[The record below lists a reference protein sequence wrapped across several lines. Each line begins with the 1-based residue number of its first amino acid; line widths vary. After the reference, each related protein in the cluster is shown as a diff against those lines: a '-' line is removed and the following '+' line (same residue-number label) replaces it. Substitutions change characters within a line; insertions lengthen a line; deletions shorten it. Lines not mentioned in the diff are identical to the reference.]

1 MLGVLTDTAPD
12 VACVCVCAYARLPH
26 RDLKHDSP
34 IVVEGVVGVV
44 LLMTPPLHD
53 CRLTQTQTEN
63 LCTTYKEDALSN
75 MSLRLFAG
83 QFLLVIHFENPQN

>member
-1 MLGVLTDTAPD
+1 MLTDTARDTAPD

-53 CRLTQTQTEN
+53 CRLPKSAEFGVFNYTDSDGK
-63 LCTTYKEDALSN
+63 LMYDL
-75 MSLRLFAG
+75 
-83 QFLLVIHFENPQN
+83 